1 MQNLTFSE
9 IRNLDPGTR
18 VDVCYGKDE
27 MVSDCTVNVDP
38 WDYRPYVRI
47 IRCVRKSRAIFHYNV
62 VYNMEPIEYEEK
74 RIFLDECVWVR
85 LYNDRSISYKL

>member
-9 IRNLDPGTR
+9 IRDLDPGTR

-38 WDYRPYVRI
+38 WDYRPYVRV
-47 IRCVRKSRAIFHYNV
+47 IRCVRKSKLHYSWST
-62 VYNMEPIEYEEK
+62 PTIDTAPEYEVK